1 MLYDCGFSWVA
12 SERLCFMTVFFLGCL
27 RKALLRDCVFSW
39 VASERLCFMIVVFI
53 ELPKKDF
60 AS

>member
-1 MLYDCGFSWVA
+1 
-12 SERLCFMTVFFLGCL
+12 MTVFFLGCL